1 MFQSIKDIDNPYY
14 ITLET
19 ALDRIK
25 EGTSQPKVSQV
36 REGKTNV
43 KKELPVAL
51 FSGVFSGRRDSDI
64 KGHSGYI
71 ILDFDHINVTD
82 YKAMLGTDEYI
93 RACWTS
99 PSGDGLKTLVKISN
113 PGS

>member
-71 ILDFDHINVTD
+71 ILDFDHINIDRDWET
-82 YKAMLGTDEYI
+82 LG
-93 RACWTS
+93 WLV
-99 PSGDGLKTLVKISN
+99 PSLILSSAVSN
-113 PGS
+113 VM